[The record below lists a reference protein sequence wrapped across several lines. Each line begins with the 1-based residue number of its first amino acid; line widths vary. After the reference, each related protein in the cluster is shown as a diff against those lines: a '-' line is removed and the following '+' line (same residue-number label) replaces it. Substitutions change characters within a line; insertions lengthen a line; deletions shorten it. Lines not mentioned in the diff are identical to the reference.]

1 MSSQSGF
8 TEADWED
15 IALAQL
21 QEQGWSPLNGA
32 DCAWNRGTRLLG

>member
-15 IALAQL
+15 IALIQL
-21 QEQGWSPLNGA
+21 NEQGWSAMLGA
-32 DCAWNRGTRLLG
+32 QIAPGR